1 MIKSKNNNQ
10 VELNFYL
17 PFGGKLNPNNRWV
30 KLAEIVPWAA
40 IQKVYE
46 SGLNPGQGTPAIPS
60 RVAVGAL
67 IIKHIDKLTDEDTIE
82 MIKENPYYQ
91 YFLGYH
97 SFTDKQVFA
106 PSLFVTI
113 RRRFDQKDIQ
123 TITETLIEKETE
135 NKKENY
141 DDDHREG
148 MLIIDATVAP
158 SDIAYPTDT
167 NLLNKARE
175 ISEDLID
182 KLWELDKHGTKPRTY
197 REIARKEYLAFT
209 RSRKKRK
216 RKIRKVNRKQI
227 GYLERNIKTI
237 GRMLGDE
244 IKPFPLSTTDQRK
257 LWIITEFCRQQR
269 EMYTDKKNLIEGRIV
284 SLHQPQIRPIIRGKA
299 GQKTEFGAK
308 LNASYVNGLLLLDH
322 VSWDNFN
329 ESIDLQLQAENY
341 QKRFGFYPES
351 INADKIY
358 WTRKNRAYCKSLG
371 IKLYGGSPLG
381 RPPKETK
388 TAAEKLKTKKEA
400 GKRNQIEGAFGR
412 GKRKFGLD
420 LVMTK
425 TARTSE
431 NWITMVIFVMNLTKI
446 AKDYFLSKI
455 LYAYIMKI
463 SAIIRQVWPLIPN
476 RKNVAL
482 T

>member
-1 MIKSKNNNQ
+1 MIKSKNKNQ
-10 VELNFYL
+10 VELDFYL
-17 PFGGKLNPNNRWV
+17 PFGGKLNPNNRWI
-30 KLAEIVPWAA
+30 KLAEIVPWDS

-46 SGLNPGQGTPAIPS
+46 RGLNSDQGTPAIPA
-60 RVAVGAL
+60 RVAIGAL
-67 IIKHIDKLTDEDTIE
+67 IIKHIDNLTDEGTIE

-113 RRRFDQKDIQ
+113 RRRFDQEDIQ
-123 TITETLIEKETE
+123 KITEYLIEEEKTEKED
-135 NKKENY
+135 Y

-175 ISEDLID
+175 ISEGLID
-182 KLWELDKHGTKPRTY
+182 KLWELDKQGTKPRTY
-197 REIARKEYLAFT
+197 RKVARKNYLAFT
-209 RSRKKRK
+209 RMRKKSK
-216 RKIRKVNRKQI
+216 RKIRKANRKQI

-237 GRMLGDE
+237 GRMLGNE
-244 IKPFPLSTTDQRK
+244 IKPFPLSTTAQEK
-257 LWIITEFCRQQR
+257 LWIITELCRQQR
-269 EMYTDKKNLIEGRIV
+269 EMFDNKKNLTEGRIV
-284 SLHQPQIRPIIRGKA
+284 SIHQPQVRPIIRGKA
-299 GQKTEFGAK
+299 GKKTEFGAK
-308 LNASYVNGLLLLDH
+308 LNAAYVNGMLLLDH

-329 ESIDLQLQAENY
+329 ESMDLIFQVENY
-341 QKRFGFYPES
+341 KMRFGFYPKS

-381 RPPKETK
+381 RPPKKMK
-388 TAAEKLKTKKEA
+388 TAEEKLKIKKEA

-431 NWITMVIFVMNLTKI
+431 NWIAMVIFVMNLTKI
-446 AKDYFLSKI
+446 AKDNFLSKF

-463 SAIIRQVWPLIPN
+463 SAIIRQVWLLIPYE
-476 RKNVAL
+476 KNMAL

>member
-1 MIKSKNNNQ
+1 MIKNKNSNQ
-10 VELNFYL
+10 VELDFYL
-17 PFGGKLNPNNRWV
+17 PFGGKLNPSNRWI
-30 KLAEIVPWAA
+30 KLAEIIPWDA

-46 SGLNPGQGTPAIPS
+46 NGLNSDQGTPAIPA
-60 RVAVGAL
+60 RVAIGAL
-67 IIKHIDKLTDEDTIE
+67 IIKHIDNLTDEDTIE

-113 RRRFDQKDIQ
+113 RRRFSLKDIQ
-123 TITETLIEKETE
+123 EITESLLEEKKIEKED
-135 NKKENY
+135 Y
-141 DDDHREG
+141 DEDHREG
-148 MLIIDATVAP
+148 MLILDATVSP
-158 SDIAYPTDT
+158 SDITYPTDT

-175 ISEDLID
+175 ISESLID

-197 REIARKEYLAFT
+197 RKVARKNYLAFT
-209 RSRKKRK
+209 RMRKKSK
-216 RKIRKVNRKQI
+216 RKIRKTNRKQI
-227 GYLERNIKTI
+227 GYLERNLKTI
-237 GRMLGDE
+237 RQMLGDE
-244 IKPFPLSTTDQRK
+244 IKPFPLSPTDQRK
-257 LWIITEFCRQQR
+257 LWIITELCRQQR
-269 EMYTDKKNLIEGRIV
+269 EMYDNKKNLTEGRIV
-284 SLHQPQIRPIIRGKA
+284 SLHQPQVRPIIRGKA
-299 GQKTEFGAK
+299 GKKTEFGAK
-308 LNASYVNGLLLLDH
+308 LNASYVNGMLLLDH

-329 ESIDLQLQAENY
+329 ESTDLQLQVENY
-341 QKRFGFYPES
+341 KKRFGFYPAS

-358 WTRKNRAYCKSLG
+358 WTRKNRAYCKSMG

-381 RPPKETK
+381 RPPKKTK
-388 TAAEKLKTKKEA
+388 TAAEKLKIKKEA

-420 LVMTK
+420 LVMAK

-431 NWITMVIFVMNLTKI
+431 NWIAMVIFVMNLTKI
-446 AKDYFLSKI
+446 AKDNFLSKI

-463 SAIIRQVWPLIPN
+463 SAIIKQVWLLIPN